1 MRIVHLASGNIGG
14 AKIAAVNLASAQ
26 NSCGLSSFLVSND
39 SHKPLVRFKSK
50 MTTAAN
56 RAWQKEP
63 YLLSVK
69 SSSQISFEKL
79 NDLKPDLIHIHN
91 WYNLLTLDD
100 FTELGRQYPLV
111 ITLHDERIYTGGC
124 HLTYA
129 CNNYLTSCTQC
140 PAVSLG
146 KSFISESNSFA
157 AKTLHN
163 LPKLGIISPSQWLAK
178 RFSNSSIGHG
188 LSVPKVIPNV
198 IAELP
203 LDRKVLK
210 ISESKVFR
218 IGFISANLNQY
229 LKNLSSLSLALE
241 EIGKKFSDVS
251 LELYLVGDGNS
262 PSSRNYK
269 TNSFGILKPNQM
281 GKFWGAIDV
290 LVVPS
295 IIENFP
301 TVIAEAAYHGVP
313 VIASKVGGIPEMI
326 SQGWNGILSGPSPSC
341 LENAIVAFLKI
352 THEER
357 IKMGENNRD
366 YFVRKFQKNVIVEE
380 HRTLYELVI
389 AGSHL

>member
-39 SHKPLVRFKSK
+39 SHNPLVRFKSK

-63 YLLSVK
+63 YLLSTR

-91 WYNLLTLDD
+91 WYNLLTLED
-100 FTELGRQYPLV
+100 FAELGRQYPLV

-129 CNNYLTSCTQC
+129 CNNYLTNCTQC

-146 KSFISESNSFA
+146 KSFISESNFFA
-157 AKTLHN
+157 VKTLRN

-188 LSVPKVIPNV
+188 LPIPRVIPNV

-203 LDRKVLK
+203 LSREVLRN
-210 ISESKVFR
+210 SESKVLR
-218 IGFISANLNQY
+218 VGFVSANLNQY

-251 LELYLVGDGNS
+251 LEFHLVGEGNS
-262 PSSRNYK
+262 PISGNYR
-269 TNSFGILKPNQM
+269 TNSYGILKPNQM
-281 GKFWGAIDV
+281 GKFWDAIDL

-313 VIASKVGGIPEMI
+313 VIASEVGGIPEMI
-326 SQGWNGILSGPSPSC
+326 SQGWNGVLSGSSPSS
-341 LENAIVAFLKI
+341 LETSIAAFLKMS
-352 THEER
+352 HEER
-357 IKMGENNRD
+357 KKMGENNRD
-366 YFVRKFQKNVIVEE
+366 YFVRKFQKNVIVGE
-380 HRTLYELVI
+380 HRTFYELVI

>member
-39 SHKPLVRFKSK
+39 SHNPLVRFKSK

-69 SSSQISFEKL
+69 SSSQISFKKL

-91 WYNLLTLDD
+91 WYNLLTLED

-124 HLTYA
+124 HLTYS
-129 CNNYLTSCTQC
+129 CNNYLTNCTQC

-146 KSFISESNSFA
+146 KSIISHSNFFA
-157 AKTLHN
+157 GETLRN

-178 RFSNSSIGHG
+178 RFSNSSIGHE
-188 LSVPKVIPNV
+188 LSTPRVISNV

-203 LDRKVLK
+203 LNREVLRNF
-210 ISESKVFR
+210 ESKVLR
-218 IGFISANLNQY
+218 VGFVSANLNQY

-241 EIGKKFSDVS
+241 EIGKKSSDIS
-251 LELYLVGDGNS
+251 MEFHLVGDGIS
-262 PSSRNYK
+262 PISKNYK
-269 TNSFGILKPNQM
+269 TTSYGILKPNQM

-295 IIENFP
+295 VIENFP
-301 TVIAEAAYHGVP
+301 TVIAEAAYHSIP
-313 VIASKVGGIPEMI
+313 VIASEVGGIPEMVR
-326 SQGWNGILSGPSPSC
+326 QGWNGVLSGPSPSS
-341 LENAIVAFLKI
+341 LETSIVEFLKM

-357 IKMGENNRD
+357 KRMGENNRD

-380 HRTLYELVI
+380 HRTFYELVI
-389 AGSHL
+389 DGSHL